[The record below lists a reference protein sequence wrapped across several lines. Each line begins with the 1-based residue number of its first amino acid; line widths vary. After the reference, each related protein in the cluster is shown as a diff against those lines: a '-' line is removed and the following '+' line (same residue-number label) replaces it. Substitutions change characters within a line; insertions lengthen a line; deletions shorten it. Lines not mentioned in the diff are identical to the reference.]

1 MRKKDKCPDNGEI
14 QAFIDNELAG
24 SSLEK
29 VKVHLESCD
38 DCKEHYREMV
48 SWADKIKKAIRTG
61 EPEDHGVPIFTG
73 DIKDLKQARERK
85 AAGKFLHRIL
95 PRIAA
100 LLIIGLITWLIVSD
114 NKDGAYEPTAY
125 DLMLWEENMAGNDAN
140 RLWHMQNQPLMIIE
154 PDYE

>member
-1 MRKKDKCPDNGEI
+1 MRKKGKCLDDGLV

-24 SSLEK
+24 STLEQ
-29 VKVHLESCD
+29 VKVHLELCD
-38 DCKEHYREMV
+38 DCKEHYREMAGW
-48 SWADKIKKAIRTG
+48 SDKIKKAISSG
-61 EPEDHGVPIFTG
+61 VPEDHGVNGFAG
-73 DIKDLKQARERK
+73 DIKDLKQARGRK
-85 AAGKFLHRIL
+85 APGKFLYRIL

-100 LLIIGLITWLIVSD
+100 LLIIGFITWLIARD
-114 NKDGAYEPTAY
+114 NKDGAYEPRAY